1 MFFPLEQMLR
11 QKGISMKIY
20 MTEAALDH
28 VVNRAL
34 RLEEL
39 DAPELIVRNERH
51 IAEHAVVVAV
61 DEEGFVH
68 FPASADEEDAENF
81 LDEGCGY
88 RFIMNDESRV
98 HEDALEGVLKLAGRL
113 DDGTGFALLWNNVF
127 FMVPRS
133 ALGCSLRDMGR
144 LVYEGLD
151 ALRDQG
157 KTLPLIALPQLDG
170 RVCVQLGPVLAVT
183 AMVGVETRAG
193 FDAWLSDCR
202 RNLENAGEM
211 TCIELLAVPEEWMED
226 MEDTLFCREDWC
238 EEPYPE
244 EED

>member
-1 MFFPLEQMLR
+1 
-11 QKGISMKIY
+11 MKIY

-39 DAPELIVRNERH
+39 DAPELIVNNERRM
-51 IAEHAVVVAV
+51 AEHAVVVAM
-61 DEEGFVH
+61 DEEGFAH
-68 FPASADEEDAENF
+68 FPASAEKEDAENF
-81 LDEGCGY
+81 LDEDCGY

-98 HEDALEGVLKLAGRL
+98 YEDALEGVLKLAGRL
-113 DDGTGFALLWNNVF
+113 NDGTGFALLWNNVF

-133 ALGCSLRDMGR
+133 ALGCNLGDMGR

-157 KTLPLIALPQLDG
+157 RKLPLIALPQLDG

-183 AMVGVETRAG
+183 AMEGVENQAG

-211 TCIELLAVPEEWMED
+211 TCIELLAVPEEWVED
-226 MEDTLFCREDWC
+226 MEDTLFCREDWY

>member
-1 MFFPLEQMLR
+1 
-11 QKGISMKIY
+11 MKIY

-98 HEDALEGVLKLAGRL
+98 HEDAL
-113 DDGTGFALLWNNVF
+113 
-127 FMVPRS
+127 
-133 ALGCSLRDMGR
+133 
-144 LVYEGLD
+144 
-151 ALRDQG
+151 
-157 KTLPLIALPQLDG
+157 
-170 RVCVQLGPVLAVT
+170 
-183 AMVGVETRAG
+183 
-193 FDAWLSDCR
+193 
-202 RNLENAGEM
+202 
-211 TCIELLAVPEEWMED
+211 
-226 MEDTLFCREDWC
+226 
-238 EEPYPE
+238 
-244 EED
+244 